1 MLTAFDLAT
10 GNARWRLPSIG
21 VVGLFFDG
29 QGMLYVNTTTADPEN
44 IKYSRQIDITQK
56 IDAIL
61 LKIDPPTGKTLWT
74 TKPGGFISYLSG
86 NFIYTVE
93 IYDPGEE
100 ANRLAAIAGITPTPP
115 HVQIRRINPKD
126 GQVLW
131 EHDQERAPLDV
142 RFKDNFIQIVF
153 KKEVQVL
160 KYLTF

>member
-1 MLTAFDLAT
+1 
-10 GNARWRLPSIG
+10 
-21 VVGLFFDG
+21 
-29 QGMLYVNTTTADPEN
+29 MLYVNTTTADPEN

-61 LKIDPPTGKTLWT
+61 LKIDPQSGKTLWT

-100 ANRLAAIAGITPTPP
+100 ANRLADIAGITPTPP

-160 KYLTF
+160 KYLSF